1 MLSVARKPPG
11 IVYVVDDDQSVRR
24 ATTRL
29 LRTANLNVETFATAD
44 DFLEN
49 YQANGPCC
57 LLLDL
62 QLPGLNGIETQQ
74 HLADKNLTLPIVF
87 MTGHGDIPTTV
98 NAMKNGAVDFL
109 TKPVD
114 DQTLIET
121 VQRAIEQHS
130 RALETDY
137 ELEQFREGVASLTK
151 REHEVMLLVITGMLN
166 KQIARKLGITEATV
180 KVHRGRMMEK
190 TGIDSVAE
198 LAVCCERAGLSS
210 FPSHRNQANHLNAAD
225 R

>member
-29 LRTANLNVETFATAD
+29 LRTANLNVETFATAN

-121 VQRAIEQHS
+121 VQRALEQHS

-137 ELEQFREGVASLTK
+137 ELEQFRAGVASLTK
-151 REHEVMLLVITGMLN
+151 REHEIMLLVITGMLN

-198 LAVCCERAGLSS
+198 LAVCCERIGPAS
-210 FPSHRNQANHLNAAD
+210 FPSSPQA

>member
-130 RALETDY
+130 RALETDC
-137 ELEQFREGVASLTK
+137 ELEQFRAGVASLTK

-166 KQIARKLGITEATV
+166 KQIARKLRITEATV

-190 TGIDSVAE
+190 TGTDSVAE
-198 LAVCCERAGLSS
+198 LAVSCERAGPAS
-210 FPSHRNQANHLNAAD
+210 FPNSSQIR
-225 R
+225 

>member
-1 MLSVARKPPG
+1 MNKPPG

-87 MTGHGDIPTTV
+87 MTGHGDIPTSV

-114 DQTLIET
+114 DQTLVET
-121 VQRAIEQHS
+121 VQRAIEQH
-130 RALETDY
+130 
-137 ELEQFREGVASLTK
+137 
-151 REHEVMLLVITGMLN
+151 
-166 KQIARKLGITEATV
+166 
-180 KVHRGRMMEK
+180 
-190 TGIDSVAE
+190 
-198 LAVCCERAGLSS
+198 
-210 FPSHRNQANHLNAAD
+210 
-225 R
+225 